1 MNARRRSLVLII
13 SAAFLV
19 PLAGSIYM
27 PNIGNVS
34 AEFGYTYFIPLTVT
48 GYVLAEALSYL
59 VYGPLSD
66 RYGRRKVYVPAL
78 YGFTVSCVLCYL
90 SWSAG
95 ILVLFRIFQGLC
107 VTTGFAVGSAVI
119 ADVYHPSVR
128 GKAMGTFFAFPLIA
142 PPIGFFL
149 GGFIGSFF
157 GWRYV
162 FLLLAV
168 VGLSVAILFTL
179 FFEETKSD
187 FIEERGMKKIA
198 FGVLRN
204 RRFAS
209 STFLGV
215 SLFATLYTF
224 LVFFAIILSETYGL
238 DSFGIGLIFMG
249 VAFADSIFAY
259 IGGRL
264 SDIFSRQR
272 VFTVGSILCIIGT
285 FMFSLSIGLQLV
297 YPSVFYLLFAVGLG
311 LSSPALITYVL
322 ETAPDSTGTASGIY
336 NFLRSTGAAA
346 LTFGGYFIIESFSLK
361 VLFFSCASMIFI
373 TLIYFCKHAD

>member
-1 MNARRRSLVLII
+1 MNPRRRSLTLII
-13 SAAFLV
+13 AAAFLV

-34 AEFGYTYFIPLTVT
+34 GEFGYTYLIPLTVT

-66 RYGRRKVYVPAL
+66 RYGRRRVYVPAL
-78 YGFTVSCVLCYL
+78 YGFTVTSVLCYL

-107 VTTGFAVGSAVI
+107 VTIGFAVGSAVI
-119 ADVYHPSVR
+119 ADVYRPSVR
-128 GKAMGTFFAFPLIA
+128 GRAMGIFYAFPLIA
-142 PPIGFFL
+142 PPVGFFL
-149 GGFIGSFF
+149 GGFIGSHF

-162 FLLLAV
+162 FLLLSAAGLTVAV
-168 VGLSVAILFTL
+168 MFTL
-179 FFEETKSD
+179 FFRETKSE
-187 FIEERGMKKIA
+187 FLKEHGMRRIA

-204 RRFAS
+204 RKFAS

-224 LVFFAIILSETYGL
+224 LVFFAIMLGETYGL

-249 VAFADSIFAY
+249 VALADSSFAY

-264 SDIFSRQR
+264 SDVFSRRRVFIFSG
-272 VFTVGSILCIIGT
+272 VVALSGT
-285 FMFSLSIGLQLV
+285 
-297 YPSVFYLLFAVGLG
+297 LLFAVTYGMPLVYPVFSYLIFAIGLG
-311 LSSPALITYVL
+311 LSSPPLITYAM
-322 ETAPDSTGTASGIY
+322 ETAPESTGTASGIY
-336 NFLRSTGAAA
+336 NFMRSAGAAG
-346 LTFGGYFIIESFSLK
+346 LTFVGYFIIDLFSFTVLFSL
-361 VLFFSCASMIFI
+361 CALWIVISLAIAWRF
-373 TLIYFCKHAD
+373 AD